1 MSVHGDCILVHMHL
15 VTLRSAG
22 LSVPKMQHSPSRST
36 NPEGLR
42 MQRDLELRERL
53 REDVRGHV
61 VRRAVLDVDCLVGD
75 GLANEMEPYVDV
87 FGPRVIV
94 IFCGEVKGCL
104 VVAVESGR
112 GRGGAEKGLSQSAEP
127 DAFFCRVSC
136 GNVFG
141 LGGGKCD
148 EFLLA

>member
-42 MQRDLELRERL
+42 MQRDLELREQL
-53 REDVRGHV
+53 HEDVCSHV
-61 VRRAVLDVDCLVGD
+61 IGGAVLDVDSLVSD
-75 GLANEMEPYVDV
+75 SLANEVESYVNV
-87 FGPRVIV
+87 LGPCVIV
-94 IFCGEVKGCL
+94 IFCGEVEGCL

-127 DAFFCRVSC
+127 DTFLCRMSC
-136 GNVFG
+136 GDIFS
-141 LGGGKCD
+141 LGSGKCD
-148 EFLLA
+148 EFLLV